1 MANLILRP
9 DWLFIK
15 FFKLFGAL
23 RVHMRG
29 FTCNLKMFYNI
40 PRTVLA
46 YLGDTFLP
54 LSWCHLNSLNRFF
67 RALSAICIRF
77 SLFIQEPVLD
87 QFLILEIVFSFSALS
102 GNLSGRL
109 PKKKQWLSLFIF
121 VTLPSG
127 NYKVISTYAFV

>member
-1 MANLILRP
+1 M
-9 DWLFIK
+9 
-15 FFKLFGAL
+15 
-23 RVHMRG
+23 
-29 FTCNLKMFYNI
+29 
-40 PRTVLA
+40 LA

-54 LSWCHLNSLNRFF
+54 LSWCHLNSLNRLF
-67 RALSAICIRF
+67 RALSAIYIQF
-77 SLFIQEPVLD
+77 SLFILEPVLD